1 MPQAIYEGTLGPIV
15 LTIVGRSKK
24 GGFYAHPEQ
33 GGITGLYQPEE
44 LRPLP
49 NKNLA
54 DLLLQVPILD

>member
-1 MPQAIYEGTLGPIV
+1 MPQAIYIGALVPMV
-15 LTIVGRSKK
+15 LTIVGRSKN

-33 GGITGLYQPEE
+33 GGITCLYQPEE

-54 DLLLQVPILD
+54 DLLLQVPIID